1 MNTDISNSI
10 IKNNQEILNEKMI
23 EMVMRQTDY
32 NYDETRDKL
41 EAHKWDYEV
50 VIRKFMGI
58 EEKVEKTRKTVNQ
71 EIFKQIRNHMDSASS
86 NFYK

>member
-1 MNTDISNSI
+1 MNTDISNSTTNKDDNVI
-10 IKNNQEILNEKMI
+10 NVKMI
-23 EMVMRQTDY
+23 EMVMRQTEY
-32 NYDETRDKL
+32 TYDEAKAHL
-41 EAHKWDYEV
+41 EQYNWEYET

-58 EEKVEKTRKTVNQ
+58 EEKVEKKCKTVNQ